1 MQLQL
6 ASRLA
11 LASVIVLCGITDK
24 CGGLFGPSIGEKL
37 EITSAPEGATVTVDG
52 EEKGTTPL
60 TLTELDVEEGQTQKI
75 VFVLEGYLSHEE
87 EITWTQPEQSV
98 AVTLKEAAKERV
110 ITVKSIPSSAKVYID
125 GNKKGETP
133 CSFSMEMVDG
143 DEFNLLVQRKGYSD
157 VSKKVTVSEDTIIT
171 LGFNFKRDGG
181 KAIKDLDDELV
192 DREKKWRKACK
203 TYASDVCSFEYSV
216 NPSGEVTNV
225 DSVSCKYKDI
235 TGCTK
240 RQILKMEFPST
251 GELRSDAYTWKG
263 SN

>member
-1 MQLQL
+1 M
-6 ASRLA
+6 ATRLA

-60 TLTELDVEEGQTQKI
+60 TLTELDVEEGQTQKL
-75 VFVLEGYLSHEE
+75 VFVLEGYLSQEE
-87 EITWTQPEQSV
+87 EITWTLPEQSV

-157 VSKKVTVSEDTIIT
+157 VSKKVTVAEDTIIT

-181 KAIKDLDDELV
+181 RAIDDLDEELV

-203 TYASDVCSFEYSV
+203 TYGSDVCSFEYSV

-225 DSVSCKYKDI
+225 DSVTCKYKDI
-235 TGCTK
+235 TACTK
-240 RQILKMEFPST
+240 RQVLKMEFPST

>member
-1 MQLQL
+1 MQ
-6 ASRLA
+6 AHAATRLA
-11 LASVIVLCGITDK
+11 LASIIVLCGITDK

-37 EITSAPEGATVTVDG
+37 DIASAPDGATVTVDSK
-52 EEKGTTPL
+52 EMGTTPL

-75 VFVLEGYLSHEE
+75 VFVLDGYLSHEE

-98 AVTLKEAAKERV
+98 AVTLKEAAKERI
-110 ITVKSIPSSAKVYID
+110 ITVKSIPSNAKVYID

-143 DEFNLLVQRKGYSD
+143 EEFNLLVQRKGYSD
-157 VSKKVTVSEDTIIT
+157 VSKKVTVTEDTILT

-181 KAIKDLDDELV
+181 KAIDDLDEVLV
-192 DREKKWRKACK
+192 GREKKWRKSCK
-203 TYASDVCSFEYSV
+203 TYPADSCSFEYSV

-225 DSVSCKYKDI
+225 DSIKCKYKDI

-251 GELRSDAYTWKG
+251 GDLRSDAYTWKG

>member
-1 MQLQL
+1 M
-6 ASRLA
+6 ASI
-11 LASVIVLCGITDK
+11 IVLCGITDK

-37 EITSAPEGATVTVDG
+37 DITSAPEGATVSVDG
-52 EEKGTTPL
+52 AEVGQTPL

-75 VFVLEGYLSHEE
+75 VFVLEGYLEHEE

-110 ITVKSIPSSAKVYID
+110 ITVKSIPANAKVYID

-133 CSFSMEMVDG
+133 CTFSMDMVDG
-143 DEFNLLVQRKGYSD
+143 EEFNLLVQRKGYSD
-157 VSKKVTVSEDTIIT
+157 LSEKVAVSEDTIVT

-181 KAIKDLDDELV
+181 KAIADLDEVLV
-192 DREKKWRKACK
+192 AREKKWRKACK

-216 NPSGEVTNV
+216 NPSGETTNV
-225 DSVSCKYKDI
+225 DAIKCKYKDI

-240 RQILKMEFPST
+240 RQILKMEFAST